1 MNSNITIMDRG
12 SEETDSNHSEGDVV
26 VVMEE
31 EFENDVGSGY
41 DDEASFYG
49 AVDGVIAQF
58 EKKAQKDKVRVFT
71 EKFISQTDD
80 QIKYTL

>member
-1 MNSNITIMDRG
+1 MNSGGIAVMDRG

-31 EFENDVGSGY
+31 EFENDDGSAGY
-41 DDEASFYG
+41 DDEARFYG

-58 EKKAQKDKVRVFT
+58 EKKAQKDKVR
-71 EKFISQTDD
+71 E
-80 QIKYTL
+80 